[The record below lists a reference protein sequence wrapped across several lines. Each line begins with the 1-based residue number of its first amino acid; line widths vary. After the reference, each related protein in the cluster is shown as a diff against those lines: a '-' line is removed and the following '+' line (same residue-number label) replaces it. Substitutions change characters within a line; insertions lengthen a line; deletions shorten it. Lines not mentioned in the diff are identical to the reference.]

1 MKKIL
6 SVLLLVVLLTAL
18 LGGTAYADSSIVV
31 LPGDTMP
38 DFTVS
43 LTDGSTATLSD
54 LLKENDLVVLNLFAS
69 WCGPCKGEFP
79 EMEAVYEAYRDQM
92 EIVAVS
98 PYYEDTMEIISEYK
112 GSHGLTFPMG
122 LADDGLKAVDIPG
135 YPTTFFIDRSGMVG
149 MINVGA
155 FQSREEFE
163 NDVNYFLSD
172 DYDGQPIG
180 FEEVFNPTPYLLGF
194 LPISGLVLT
203 IGRWGILRKAGKKGW
218 LSLIPLV
225 NVYQEYSTVW
235 NGWLGVLADLCVPIG
250 AFCIASGL
258 PVFLYYALA
267 VLSLVLGV
275 MEGLKLAKAFGKG
288 KFFGILHLILGV
300 GKSQFQPVE
309 A

>member
-1 MKKIL
+1 
-6 SVLLLVVLLTAL
+6 
-18 LGGTAYADSSIVV
+18 
-31 LPGDTMP
+31 
-38 DFTVS
+38 
-43 LTDGSTATLSD
+43 
-54 LLKENDLVVLNLFAS
+54 
-69 WCGPCKGEFP
+69 
-79 EMEAVYEAYRDQM
+79 
-92 EIVAVS
+92 
-98 PYYEDTMEIISEYK
+98 
-112 GSHGLTFPMG
+112 
-122 LADDGLKAVDIPG
+122 
-135 YPTTFFIDRSGMVG
+135 MVG

-155 FQSREEFE
+155 FQSREEFK

-203 IGRWGILRKAGKKGW
+203 IGRWGILRKAGKKCW

-258 PVFLYYALA
+258 PDFLYYALA

-288 KFFGILHLILGV
+288 KFIGVLLALPVLKDILHLVLG
-300 GKSQFQPVE
+300 GCRQDLCANLFAGSG
-309 A
+309 